1 MALQGRAALISGDRG
16 FQGALA
22 AFQFPHNS
30 LKLRERLLEGKGGY
44 I

>member
-1 MALQGRAALISGDRG
+1 MALQRCPALISGDRG

-30 LKLRERLLEGKGGY
+30 LKLCERLLEGKGGD